1 MEILLIDWIPRKI
14 VGPAEYLSLA
24 PELLRAFI
32 RFAHAEVGVRPE
44 LTHESLAAIDD
55 YEPEYQQ
62 TIRSPRP
69 QGPAALLAAMGVDVG
84 NATGMDFGTNES
96 GGFGQ
101 MILDTLAREV
111 GDRDALDQLDDYPLL
126 DEAFG
131 WEGIDDDVAAR
142 VGEVLKLTDRCC
154 VELLDTEYRTACR
167 RLLARAASG
176 DAGVFRRGPRGN
188 DCRSCRL
195 DHRQGQRPVRSTT
208 GQSAGQG
215 RHGSLRS
222 HRGCLATSCRS
233 ASRRRIQ
240 LPDT

>member
-111 GDRDALDQLDDYPLL
+111 GDRDALDQLDDFPLL

-131 WEGIDDDVAAR
+131 WEGLDDDGTMRTILRRRVLTGLAAAQFFPQSSVIVTGGDPQTAAPTPASCAICLFCLDFR
-142 VGEVLKLTDRCC
+142 PTDH
-154 VELLDTEYRTACR
+154 CR
-167 RLLARAASG
+167 RPRQRAVAR
-176 DAGVFRRGPRGN
+176 DAISPFVN
-188 DCRSCRL
+188 
-195 DHRQGQRPVRSTT
+195 VR
-208 GQSAGQG
+208 
-215 RHGSLRS
+215 
-222 HRGCLATSCRS
+222 
-233 ASRRRIQ
+233 
-240 LPDT
+240 